1 MLPAP
6 FLVPSGSY
14 LKEEILFLVQLMA
27 QTLVPTKIPVAGEH
41 FGELHCPLVAVE
53 ALAARTEKPLLL
65 PT

>member
-1 MLPAP
+1 MLAVP
-6 FLVPSGSY
+6 FLVPTGSY

-27 QTLVPTKIPVAGEH
+27 QTLVPPKVPGAGEH

-53 ALAARTEKPLLL
+53 ALAARTEEPLLL